1 MVERLTGLQNIDIQ
15 AFLRTAYDLR
25 DEELIER
32 ISAAACL
39 RVFEPRQL
47 IADVGDPIREIMVI
61 VSGTVRVYF
70 VDYEGVPF
78 TDCFLRQPGYPV
90 NTPRLTGQM
99 ECGLEAADGVT
110 LLCVPADWFLAE
122 QEKNPAL
129 LKLRLKMMDWAVFF
143 HWNEKVSRWRLDA
156 FQRYMRFR
164 REYPGLDG
172 QVSSKYIAEY
182 IGVAPESLSRLR
194 RELREKEAE
203 HAPAPDEILLRG

>member
-1 MVERLTGLQNIDIQ
+1 MVERLTGLQNIDIR

-99 ECGLEAADGVT
+99 E
-110 LLCVPADWFLAE
+110 
-122 QEKNPAL
+122 
-129 LKLRLKMMDWAVFF
+129 
-143 HWNEKVSRWRLDA
+143 
-156 FQRYMRFR
+156 
-164 REYPGLDG
+164 
-172 QVSSKYIAEY
+172 
-182 IGVAPESLSRLR
+182 
-194 RELREKEAE
+194 
-203 HAPAPDEILLRG
+203 

>member
-1 MVERLTGLQNIDIQ
+1 MRAGQYPHQPGSCSGACPLGLNVQGYVQ
-15 AFLRTAYDLR
+15 
-25 DEELIER
+25 LIARGQEDR
-32 ISAAACL
+32 A
-39 RVFEPRQL
+39 RQL

-70 VDYEGVPF
+70 LDYEGVTF

-99 ECGLEAADGVT
+99 ECGLEAADWVT

-129 LKLRLKMMDWAVFF
+129 LKLQLKMMDWAVFF

-156 FQRYMRFR
+156 FHRYMRFR

-172 QVSSKYIAEY
+172 RVSSKYIAEY

-194 RELREKEAE
+194 RELREKETE
-203 HAPAPDEILLRG
+203 HATVPDEM